1 MIINLVLLRQNFFE
15 QSGGSMLIKQ
25 SILEAQSALYPLV
38 AVIMHN
44 IYQRYQLAHILVQ
57 FLVFSKG
64 QWRPVELDQKNI
76 FIKFEN
82 K

>member
-1 MIINLVLLRQNFFE
+1 MYFLDKTFFE

-38 AVIMHN
+38 AVIMRN
-44 IYQRYQLAHILVQ
+44 IYQHYQLAHILVQ

-64 QWRPVELDQKNI
+64 QWRPEELDQKNKLLN
-76 FIKFEN
+76 FKTST
-82 K
+82 